1 MHSSPECPYGPQLSL
16 PGLHSCCVP
25 WDSMMRIFM
34 ATPVFMCRLRLLRG
48 LCMPAWPRSSLVLLP
63 AFAPQ
68 RKGCGGKKK
77 MASWEEHG
85 AQCCCAGYQPCTA
98 KKRRN
103 RMKPTKIQCSWS
115 VHLMEG
121 SCGIPYCLE
130 ALMSLPGT
138 AGTRE
143 GHQGPSPHIREQLLL
158 PAHTQEAWDCCLDRG
173 STTWPSLQ
181 WQEKCSRCPG
191 RWYRAAAHRRS
202 SSLWRIAASGEEA
215 AEEKVRFFLII
226 F

>member
-1 MHSSPECPYGPQLSL
+1 MKQKIVISLWRKQHCVSRKSVPTSLPGLLSCTPARQPFCCAGEVTRMHSSPECPYGPQLSL

-121 SCGIPYCLE
+121 SCGTP
-130 ALMSLPGT
+130 
-138 AGTRE
+138 
-143 GHQGPSPHIREQLLL
+143 
-158 PAHTQEAWDCCLDRG
+158 
-173 STTWPSLQ
+173 
-181 WQEKCSRCPG
+181 
-191 RWYRAAAHRRS
+191 
-202 SSLWRIAASGEEA
+202 
-215 AEEKVRFFLII
+215 
-226 F
+226 